1 MHAVP
6 LQKIHFHEVGAID
19 SICDIVGACFCFHAL
34 GIDRVYSA
42 PVNLGS
48 GTVNTEHGVLPVPT
62 PATADLLTGA
72 PVYCRGPVLELTT
85 PTGAALLA
93 TLSSGFGP
101 MPPLTI
107 LKTGYGAGD
116 WNFPEHANVLR
127 VLIGEPSGA
136 AETTSVSVVEA
147 SIDDS
152 TPEILGHTMDRL
164 FEAGAL
170 DVSFTPVHMK
180 KNRPGTILTIVAR
193 PEDREQLT
201 NIVFAET
208 TTLGVRFYFA
218 ERRVMRREIIEVDT
232 RYGRV
237 RVKVADNGVMAPEYD
252 DCRRL
257 AIESGVPL
265 RQIMTEAVSA
275 GLAARQQ

>member
-1 MHAVP
+1 
-6 LQKIHFHEVGAID
+6 
-19 SICDIVGACFCFHAL
+19 
-34 GIDRVYSA
+34 
-42 PVNLGS
+42 
-48 GTVNTEHGVLPVPT
+48 
-62 PATADLLTGA
+62 
-72 PVYCRGPVLELTT
+72 
-85 PTGAALLA
+85 
-93 TLSSGFGP
+93 
-101 MPPLTI
+101 
-107 LKTGYGAGD
+107 
-116 WNFPEHANVLR
+116 
-127 VLIGEPSGA
+127 
-136 AETTSVSVVEA
+136 
-147 SIDDS
+147 
-152 TPEILGHTMDRL
+152 TMDRL